1 MTERCWLSS
10 IRFFFSSRRRHTRW
24 PRDWSSDVCFPICQM
39 FLAQL
44 GADDFPGTSV
54 VGIRPDGKIW
64 RYNLETGHGDVLAT
78 DIEGAP
84 ATTMSLAPGGDGQVY
99 VGAYLSSGVMAR
111 IDPQTGEIEQLNG
124 PEQADAITAHGP
136 DTFIGKIG
144 RAH

>member
-1 MTERCWLSS
+1 LRSWVC
-10 IRFFFSSRRRHTRW
+10 FFFFFQAEDGI
-24 PRDWSSDVCFPICQM
+24 RDRNVTGVQTCALPIFEAREATAVDLSGSGIEDELGGTSQM

-84 ATTMSLAPGGDGQVY
+84 ATTMSLAPGG
-99 VGAYLSSGVMAR
+99 
-111 IDPQTGEIEQLNG
+111 EIG
-124 PEQADAITAHGP
+124 
-136 DTFIGKIG
+136 
-144 RAH
+144 